1 MVRLIEVD
9 RTSARAMVLLELKP
23 EQRSWVSGPGWS
35 RARCYVRFFGDNFE
49 HTSWIIDADGEMV
62 GQRV

>member
-1 MVRLIEVD
+1 
-9 RTSARAMVLLELKP
+9 MVLLELKP

-49 HTSWIIDADGEMV
+49 HTSWIIDAVGQMV